1 MKPRHIGCMV
11 IMGCLVVL
19 SGCTATNVDIHAQ
32 GGPQYQKP
40 GPPPHAPAHGYRHK
54 NHDGHEL
61 EYNSK
66 IGVYAVVNWRETY
79 FGNNLYIRMSSD
91 GRWLVSTTLG
101 SGWRPAAHGEVP
113 YSLRSYYEKNKSLP
127 PGKYKKK

>member
-1 MKPRHIGCMV
+1 MNPCHIVCV
-11 IMGCLVVL
+11 IIMGCCAVL

-54 NHDGHEL
+54 NHEGHEL

-66 IGVYAVVNWRETY
+66 ISVYAVVNLPETY
-79 FGNNLYIRMSSD
+79 FGNNLYIRMSSN
-91 GRWLVSTTLG
+91 GTWLVSTTLRG
-101 SGWRPAAHGEVP
+101 GWRPAAHGEVP
-113 YSLRSYYEKNKSLP
+113 YSLRSYY
-127 PGKYKKK
+127 KKKKFQN